1 VADESRLYT
10 YQANVTSVYD
20 GDTLTV
26 DIDLGFSIVLR
37 KQTVRLVRI
46 NTPEL
51 RGSTQE
57 KGLAARD
64 ALRSRVLG
72 KSVILKTIKD
82 SREKYGRWLGE
93 VWVDGE
99 CINDW
104 MLSEGL
110 AVKYM

>member
-1 VADESRLYT
+1 MADESNLYI
-10 YQANVTSVYD
+10 YRAQVISVYD

-26 DIDLGFSIVLR
+26 DIDLGFSVVLR
-37 KQTVRLVRI
+37 KQTVRLARI

-51 RGSTQE
+51 RGGTLE

-72 KSVILKTIKD
+72 KSVILKTHRD

-93 VWVDGE
+93 VWTDGD

-104 MLSEGL
+104 LLSEGL
-110 AVKYM
+110 AAKYA

>member
-1 VADESRLYT
+1 MYT
-10 YQANVTSVYD
+10 YQAHVISVYD

-37 KQTVRLVRI
+37 KQTVRLVHI

-110 AVKYM
+110 AVKYV